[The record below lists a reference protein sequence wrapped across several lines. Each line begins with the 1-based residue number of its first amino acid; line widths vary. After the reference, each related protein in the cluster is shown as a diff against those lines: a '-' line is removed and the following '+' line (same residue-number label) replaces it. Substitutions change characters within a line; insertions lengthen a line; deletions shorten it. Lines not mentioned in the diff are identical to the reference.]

1 MTREEFEALTI
12 WEDLQEAM
20 IENSYYSDELDGD
33 IYYSSYDLINCG
45 LQSALSECR
54 SIEDLRMMA
63 LDELDPNADIWVVSP
78 DFTIVRNY
86 WQDEFDSIKENFGE
100 WLEGNGLFDDEEV
113 EELEM
118 FWEESPQTYV
128 FPTATATATATS
140 DDIDIPVFWA
150 KAPQTDVL
158 STATAA
164 SDDMAQPDIP
174 LQTLLFCL

>member
-1 MTREEFEALTI
+1 MTREEFEALTG
-12 WEDLQEAM
+12 WKDLQEAM

-33 IYYSSYDLINCG
+33 IYYSSYDLIIHG
-45 LQSALSECR
+45 LQSAVLECR
-54 SIEDLRMMA
+54 SIEDLHMMA
-63 LDELDPNADIWVVSP
+63 LDELDPDADIWVVSP

-100 WLEGNGLFDDEEV
+100 WLEDNGLFDDEEV

-118 FWEESPQTYV
+118 FWVESPQT
-128 FPTATATATATS
+128 
-140 DDIDIPVFWA
+140 
-150 KAPQTDVL
+150 DVP

-174 LQTLLFCL
+174 LQTLLFCF